1 MWVVSYYYIIMRPL
15 ADSRKAERG
24 LRTALFFPPFSFY
37 LYEDI
42 VKFLSVPPTDVSV
55 KVWEP

>member
-1 MWVVSYYYIIMRPL
+1 MRPL

-24 LRTALFFPPFSFY
+24 LRIALFFPPFSFY
-37 LYEDI
+37 LCEDI